1 MASPTDLRKG
11 RVILY
16 QGAPHLVLE
25 VLHRTQGRQA
35 GFMQVTLR
43 HLVTGSSTTTKIRT
57 TDSVDF
63 CHTETRK
70 LEYSYA
76 DNEGFHFLHPETFE
90 DTVLSRNLLEEQ
102 KKFLIENTI
111 YDVLFVDERAV
122 QLQLPAAVTMK
133 VVESPEGIRG
143 DTASS
148 VQKPAVTE
156 TGLTVQVPLF
166 IQAGETIRVSTE
178 DGKYLSR
185 A

>member
-16 QGAPHLVLE
+16 QGTPHLVME

-43 HLVTGSSTTTKIRT
+43 HLGTGSSTTTKIRT

-63 CHTETRK
+63 CHTGTRK
-70 LEYSYA
+70 LEYAYA
-76 DNEGFHFLHPETFE
+76 DGEGFHFLDPESFE
-90 DTVLSRNLLEEQ
+90 DTVLPGVLLGEQ
-102 KKFLIENTI
+102 KKFLIENTV
-111 YDVLFVDERAV
+111 YDVLFVDGRAV
-122 QLQLPAAVTMK
+122 QLQLPAAVSMK
-133 VVESPEGIRG
+133 VVESPEGVRG

-156 TGLTVQVPLF
+156 TGLSVQVPLF
-166 IQAGETIRVSTE
+166 IQSGDVIRVSTE